1 LYIEQN
7 VYVPIYE
14 QAVEF
19 HDSNIQKSFKG
30 FVDCYDMITDT
41 VLEFKC
47 TNNIEHKHIIQ
58 TIVYRYMADIVIP
71 DTTYTSKTSHIYN
84 MKTNEHIEIS
94 ASHETIRSIIETILK
109 SRNDETSSFY
119 KSNEQFIQVSLKQ

>member
-1 LYIEQN
+1 

-47 TNNIEHKHIIQ
+47 TNNIEHTHIIQ

-71 DTTYTSKTSHIYN
+71 DTTYTSKKSHIYN
-84 MKTNEHIEIS
+84 MKTNERVEIS
-94 ASHETIRSIIETILK
+94 ASHETIKLIIETILK
-109 SRNDETSSFY
+109 SKKNDESSSFLF
-119 KSNEQFIQVSLKQ
+119 KNDEQFVQACLKQ